1 MVSHPASRLL
11 HHPQDFA
18 GKAFAVVVAVTVV
31 DVVVVVVVVDFVKLY
46 YKCCGAYKIL

>member
-31 DVVVVVVVVDFVKLY
+31 DVVVVVVDFVKLY